1 MGLYT
6 LLFCVARVVFNF
18 YKTICVNIYVYL
30 SFTKKKKKQRKYVDT
45 LDVSKITDNKTFWK
59 NILSLF
65 LEKRKFTNKITL
77 KDREEDVISDYT

>member
-1 MGLYT
+1 MYIWV
-6 LLFCVARVVFNF
+6 LL
-18 YKTICVNIYVYL
+18 
-30 SFTKKKKKQRKYVDT
+30 KKKKKQRKYVDT

-59 NILSLF
+59 SILSLF